1 MTAETKIV
9 NYTPEQTAKVVAD
22 YQAGMTVEVIAEAVG
37 KTARSVIAKL
47 SKEGVYV
54 AKGKTAGKRDMLKAE
69 MVAEIAKF
77 VGKTEEQVESLEK
90 ATGPA
95 LMAVLTVLKAQAE
108 QLDAAM
114 DAQALAEMTE

>member
-1 MTAETKIV
+1 MTAETKVV

-22 YQAGMTVEVIAEAVG
+22 YQAGMTVEAIAEAVG

-54 AKGKTAGKRDMLKAE
+54 AKGKTAGKRDMLKSE

-95 LMAVLTVLKAQAE
+95 LMAVLTQLKELAE
-108 QLDAAM
+108 QVVAARVE
-114 DAQALAEMTE
+114 ALQNETGE

>member
-1 MTAETKIV
+1 MTAETKVV

-22 YQAGMTVEVIAEAVG
+22 YQAGMTVEAIAEAVG

-54 AKGKTAGKRDMLKAE
+54 AKGKTAGKRDMLKKD
-69 MVAEIAKF
+69 MVADIAKF

-95 LMAVLTVLKAQAE
+95 LMAVLTQLKELAE
-108 QLDAAM
+108 QVVAARVE
-114 DAQALAEMTE
+114 ALQNETGE

>member
-1 MTAETKIV
+1 MTAETKVV

-22 YQAGMTVEVIAEAVG
+22 YRAGMTVEAIAEAVG

-54 AKGKTAGKRDMLKAE
+54 AKGKTAGKRDMLKSE
-69 MVAEIAKF
+69 MVSEIAKL
-77 VGKTEEQVESLEK
+77 VGKTDEQVESLEK

-95 LMAVLTVLKAQAE
+95 LMAVLTQLKELAE
-108 QLDAAM
+108 QVVAARVES
-114 DAQALAEMTE
+114 LRNEMGE

>member
-54 AKGKTAGKRDMLKAE
+54 AKGKTAGKRDMLKSE

-95 LMAVLTVLKAQAE
+95 LMAVLTQLKELAE
-108 QLDAAM
+108 QVVAARVE
-114 DAQALAEMTE
+114 ALQNETGE

>member
-1 MTAETKIV
+1 MTAETKVV
-9 NYTPEQTAKVVAD
+9 NYTPEQTAKAVAD
-22 YQAGMTVEVIAEAVG
+22 YQAGVTVEAIAEAIG

-54 AKGKTAGKRDMLKAE
+54 AKGKTAGKRDMLKSE

-95 LMAVLTVLKAQAE
+95 LMAILTVLKAQAE
-108 QLDAAM
+108 QLG
-114 DAQALAEMTE
+114 ALSDDRLTGDE

>member
-1 MTAETKIV
+1 MTAETKVV